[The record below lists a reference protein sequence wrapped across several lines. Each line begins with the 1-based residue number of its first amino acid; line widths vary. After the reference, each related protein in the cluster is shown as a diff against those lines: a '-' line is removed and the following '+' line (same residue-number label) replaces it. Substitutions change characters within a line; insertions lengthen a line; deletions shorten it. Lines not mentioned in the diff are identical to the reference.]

1 MHEDMDSRR
10 DALARLTRR
19 GIGMTLAA
27 AVYWLALAAVSAWA
41 GLQPGPLALFFL
53 AATPLVYPLGW
64 LLNRAFHGD
73 LLARGHELAG
83 LIKVQAASQALAWPM
98 FGVLFFQHR
107 SLIAFA
113 LAALL
118 GAHYLPY
125 GWLYRSPAYY
135 ALGCSTVLVAAA
147 LQWWLPQQA
156 MLVIPLGMAT
166 CYALGTLG
174 VWREN
179 RRDRQ
184 SASLPFDADRAR

>member
-1 MHEDMDSRR
+1 MHAGIDSSR

-19 GIGMTLAA
+19 GVGMTLAA
-27 AVYWLALAAVSAWA
+27 SVYWLALAAVSAWA

-64 LLNRAFHGD
+64 LLNRFFHGD
-73 LLARGHELAG
+73 LLARGHPFSG
-83 LIKVQAASQALAWPM
+83 LIAVQAASQALAWPM
-98 FGVLFFQHR
+98 LGILFFQHR

-135 ALGCSTVLVAAA
+135 ALGCATVLVAAA
-147 LQWWLPQQA
+147 LQWWLPHSA
-156 MLVIPLGMAT
+156 MLAIPLGMAA
-166 CYALGTLG
+166 CYALGTLA

-179 RRDRQ
+179 ARDR
-184 SASLPFDADRAR
+184 RRRG

>member
-1 MHEDMDSRR
+1 MHEDIDSRR
-10 DALARLTRR
+10 AALARLTRR

-73 LLARGHELAG
+73 LLARGHEFAG
-83 LIKVQAASQALAWPM
+83 LIAVQAMSQALAWPM

-125 GWLYRSPAYY
+125 GWLYRSPTYY

-156 MLVIPLGMAT
+156 MLVIPLGMAA

-179 RRDRQ
+179 RAATDDTPR
-184 SASLPFDADRAR
+184 

>member
-1 MHEDMDSRR
+1 MREDIDSRR
-10 DALARLTRR
+10 DALAQLTRR

-27 AVYWLALAAVSAWA
+27 CVYWLALAAVSAWA
-41 GLQPGPLALFFL
+41 GLRPGPLALFFL

-73 LLARGHELAG
+73 LLARGHEFAG
-83 LIKVQAASQALAWPM
+83 LIAIQATSQTLAWPM
-98 FGVLFFQHR
+98 FGILFFQHR

-135 ALGCSTVLVAAA
+135 ALGCATVLVAAA
-147 LQWWLPQQA
+147 LQWWLPQEA
-156 MLVIPLGMAT
+156 MLVIPLGMAA
-166 CYALGTLG
+166 CYALATLAVFG
-174 VWREN
+174 EN
-179 RRDRQ
+179 RRAL
-184 SASLPFDADRAR
+184 SKHLATPA